1 MTELSDFVC
10 DSIDEFFSDEDEFDK
25 LLSSVGQEELDSMLE
40 NSGALV
46 AAAPQPH
53 TSFEKAAPGDLQQFK
68 DKNKSTEKSLQPR
81 SAVLNH
87 GDNGGMFLPNCK
99 KFPGRN

>member
-10 DSIDEFFSDEDEFDK
+10 DSIDEFFGDEDNFDK

-53 TSFEKAAPGDLQQFK
+53 PSFKKAAPGDLQRYR
-68 DKNKSTEKSLQPR
+68 DKNRNKNTEKST
-81 SAVLNH
+81 ST
-87 GDNGGMFLPNCK
+87 
-99 KFPGRN
+99 